1 MYNFTIK
8 SRIALALAFLFITMG
23 LHAQSDS
30 SQLSLQRIF
39 ASGEFFPEFF
49 QGARWMDDGDSY
61 SSLEASEKFG
71 RAAVDIVKYE
81 TKSGDREVLV
91 SAEKLIPEGAE
102 NPLYIEDYEW
112 SENKDMLLLFT
123 NSKRVWRYNTKGDY
137 WILFPETG
145 KLLQLGKGLPASS
158 LMFAKFSPDNS
169 RVAYVSG
176 HNIYVENIAD
186 GKITQLTFNGSEDLI
201 NGTFDWAY
209 EEEFHARDGFRWS
222 PDGKHIA
229 YWQLDASKIRD
240 FLMINNTDSIYSY
253 TIPVEYPKVGEDP
266 SSCRIGS
273 IPAEGGETVWMQI
286 PGDPVQNYLPRMMW
300 TEDSRDIMVQQ
311 LNRKQNEMTVY
322 ACNALNG
329 KAEAIYK
336 ESDEAWIDAV
346 DDWMWLNDGEDFT
359 WVSEKDG
366 WRKLYIISR
375 DGKKE
380 EKVLKEDF
388 DLISVLD
395 IDPKKGYVY
404 FIASPENATQRYLYR
419 VKLDGKKPAE
429 RLTPAD
435 QPGTHSYQIA
445 DGGKYAFH
453 TVSDFNN
460 PPFTELISL
469 PKHKSL
475 RNLASN
481 ERAVAAINSLELPST
496 EFFQIVTEDDV
507 TMDGYI
513 IKPPNF
519 DESKKYPVL
528 FHVYGEPAS
537 QTATDSWG
545 YFQSMWHRM
554 LAQDGYIVVSLDNRG
569 TPAPKGK
576 EWRKTI
582 YRKIGVI
589 NSRDQAMAAKKILEW
604 PFVDPERVAVW
615 GWSGGGSMTLNLLFR
630 YPEIYK
636 AGMSVAPVA
645 NQLLYDNIYQERYMG
660 VPWENKEDFVEG
672 SPLTYAKN
680 LEGELLLMHGTGD
693 DNVHYQNAEVLINEL
708 VKHNKVFQVMPYPN
722 RSHGIYEGRGT
733 TMHVYNTLTHF
744 LKDKIEAGGK

>member
-1 MYNFTIK
+1 MYNFTFK
-8 SRIALALAFLFITMG
+8 SRIALALAFLFITTG

-91 SAEKLIPEGAE
+91 SAEMLIPEGGE

-112 SENKDMLLLFT
+112 SKDKDMLLLFT

-273 IPAEGGETVWMQI
+273 IPAEGGKTVWMQI

-322 ACNALNG
+322 ACNALDG

-380 EKVLKEDF
+380 EKVLKENF

-404 FIASPENATQRYLYR
+404 FIASPDNATQRYLYR

-481 ERAVAAINSLELPST
+481 ERALAAINSLELPST
-496 EFFQIVTEDDV
+496 EFFQITTEDDV

-528 FHVYGEPAS
+528 FHVYGEPAN

-576 EWRKTI
+576 EWRKSI

>member
-1 MYNFTIK
+1 MYSFTFK
-8 SRIALALAFLFITMG
+8 SKIALALAFLFITMG

-49 QGARWMDDGDSY
+49 QGARWMDDGNSY

-145 KLLQLGKGLPASS
+145 KLMQLGKGLPASS

-176 HNIYVENIAD
+176 HNLYVENIAD

-300 TEDSRDIMVQQ
+300 SEDSRDIMVQQ

-359 WVSEKDG
+359 WISEKDG

-380 EKVLKEDF
+380 EKVLKEYF

-404 FIASPENATQRYLYR
+404 FIASPDNATQRYLYR

-429 RLTPAD
+429 RLTPDD

-453 TVSDFNN
+453 TLSDFNN
-460 PPFTELISL
+460 PPYTELISL

-496 EFFQIVTEDDV
+496 EFFQITTEDDV

-554 LAQDGYIVVSLDNRG
+554 LAQDGYIVISLDNRG

-576 EWRKTI
+576 EWRKSI

-708 VKHNKVFQVMPYPN
+708 VKHNKLFQVMPYPN